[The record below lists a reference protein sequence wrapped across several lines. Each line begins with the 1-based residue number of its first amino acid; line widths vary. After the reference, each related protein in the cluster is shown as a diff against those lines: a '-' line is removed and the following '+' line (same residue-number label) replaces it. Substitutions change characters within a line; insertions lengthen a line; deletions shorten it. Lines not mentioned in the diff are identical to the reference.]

1 MKRWFSLFLI
11 LTVFF
16 ACNKPEQQI
25 RNMGLFQTS
34 PQINAKFSVVGN
46 RKITKGQKVELKF
59 VSKVKLDSL
68 FFYVGDSLTAQYKA
82 QDSFSYVW
90 NSSNASHLGKYIFRT
105 VAYKDSAAINFLQY
119 VIILSNIKPKLLT
132 YKVIRVYPHDSHAYT
147 QGLVYQDGI
156 LYESTGLRGESS
168 IRKEK
173 LETGEI
179 IQSYSLLGNYFG
191 EGIAIWKNEIVQL
204 TWQSHVGFVYDKN
217 TLQKLGE
224 FTYTTEGWGMTQDG
238 KHLIMSDGTNK
249 LYFLDPQ
256 TFRVE
261 NILPVYDNKGPVR
274 LLNELEY
281 IKGKIYANVY
291 TKDTIVVIDPHTG
304 SILAYIDMAGI
315 LPSSDRTPETDV
327 LNGIAYDKT
336 KDRIFV
342 TGKNWPK
349 LFWVKF
355 VKK

>member
-1 MKRWFSLFLI
+1 
-11 LTVFF
+11 
-16 ACNKPEQQI
+16 
-25 RNMGLFQTS
+25 
-34 PQINAKFSVVGN
+34 
-46 RKITKGQKVELKF
+46 
-59 VSKVKLDSL
+59 
-68 FFYVGDSLTAQYKA
+68 
-82 QDSFSYVW
+82 
-90 NSSNASHLGKYIFRT
+90 
-105 VAYKDSAAINFLQY
+105 
-119 VIILSNIKPKLLT
+119 
-132 YKVIRVYPHDSHAYT
+132 
-147 QGLVYQDGI
+147 
-156 LYESTGLRGESS
+156 
-168 IRKEK
+168 
-173 LETGEI
+173 
-179 IQSYSLLGNYFG
+179 
-191 EGIAIWKNEIVQL
+191 
-204 TWQSHVGFVYDKN
+204 
-217 TLQKLGE
+217 
-224 FTYTTEGWGMTQDG
+224 
-238 KHLIMSDGTNK
+238 MSDGTNK